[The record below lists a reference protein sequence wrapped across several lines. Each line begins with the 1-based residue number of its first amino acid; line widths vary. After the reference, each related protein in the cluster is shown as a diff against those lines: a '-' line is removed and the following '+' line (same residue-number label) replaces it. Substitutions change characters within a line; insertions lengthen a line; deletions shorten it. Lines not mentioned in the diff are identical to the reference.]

1 MLFDHEFHEKLLSF
15 VRNIASILL
24 FGGFAIL
31 IIYRVATKEDLSL
44 IRLITANFIGYTMLL
59 WSFYLGLINIIIL
72 RYDFIK
78 YLKRQYTS
86 LFSFNQD
93 IEHISSTSKI
103 SYRLMQHSKFNSML
117 YAFRYIAICCLGM
130 AFVMLYFLGI
140 IAIFAQQLKVFGFEL
155 N

>member
-15 VRNIASILL
+15 VRNTASILV

-31 IIYRVATKEDLSL
+31 IIYRIATKEDLS
-44 IRLITANFIGYTMLL
+44 LITANFIGYTMLL

>member
-130 AFVMLYFLGI
+130 AFVMLYFLGV

-155 N
+155 S

>member
-15 VRNIASILL
+15 VRNTASILV

-31 IIYRVATKEDLSL
+31 IIYRIATKEDLS
-44 IRLITANFIGYTMLL
+44 LITANFIGYTMLL

-103 SYRLMQHSKFNSML
+103 SYRLMQHSKFNFML

-130 AFVMLYFLGI
+130 AFVMLYFLGV

>member
-15 VRNIASILL
+15 VRNTPSILV

-31 IIYRVATKEDLSL
+31 IIYRIATKEDLS
-44 IRLITANFIGYTMLL
+44 LITANFIGYTMLL
-59 WSFYLGLINIIIL
+59 WSFYLGLSNIFIL

-78 YLKRQYTS
+78 YLKRQYAS
-86 LFSFNQD
+86 FFSFNQD

-103 SYRLMQHSKFNSML
+103 SYRLMQHSKFNFML

-130 AFVMLYFLGI
+130 AFVMLYFLGV

-155 N
+155 S

>member
-1 MLFDHEFHEKLLSF
+1 MLFDHAFHEKLLSF

>member
-15 VRNIASILL
+15 VRNTASILV

-31 IIYRVATKEDLSL
+31 IIYRIATKEDLS
-44 IRLITANFIGYTMLL
+44 LITANFIGYTMLL
-59 WSFYLGLINIIIL
+59 WSFYLGLSNIFIL

-78 YLKRQYTS
+78 YLKRQYAS
-86 LFSFNQD
+86 FFSFNQD

-103 SYRLMQHSKFNSML
+103 SYRLMQHSKFNFML

-130 AFVMLYFLGI
+130 AFVMLYFLGV

-155 N
+155 S

>member
-15 VRNIASILL
+15 VRNTASILV

-31 IIYRVATKEDLSL
+31 IIYPIPTKEDLS
-44 IRLITANFIGYTMLL
+44 LITANFIGYTMLL
-59 WSFYLGLINIIIL
+59 WSFYLGLSNIFIL

-78 YLKRQYTS
+78 YLKRQYAS
-86 LFSFNQD
+86 FFSFNQD

-103 SYRLMQHSKFNSML
+103 SYRLMQHSKFNFML

-130 AFVMLYFLGI
+130 AFVMLYFLGV

-155 N
+155 S

>member
-15 VRNIASILL
+15 VRNTASILV

-31 IIYRVATKEDLSL
+31 IIYRIATKEDLS
-44 IRLITANFIGYTMLL
+44 LITANFIGYTMLL
-59 WSFYLGLINIIIL
+59 WSFYLGLSNIFIL

-78 YLKRQYTS
+78 YLKRQYAS
-86 LFSFNQD
+86 FFSFNQD

-103 SYRLMQHSKFNSML
+103 SYRIINIQNLTLCYML
-117 YAFRYIAICCLGM
+117 FATQL
-130 AFVMLYFLGI
+130 FVAQVWRLSCFIFQALSLFLHNNLKFLG
-140 IAIFAQQLKVFGFEL
+140 L